1 MVRKSAYGVFLIFI
15 ILINNGYAEEK
26 EEVKDE
32 KPKSDDKT
40 VSKRGILHFGIHGH
54 PHVHGVPFVPK
65 IPVITKVPTFIKPA
79 VLPAPVI
86 PTTPYHLTHGGAT
99 VTSYNANYPR
109 VPIYTKTVIPPAYPF
124 LPAIPHNHH
133 HGLIPHSHH
142 HGLIPHSHHLGFD
155 LHHGYDHHHLAGL
168 FPHNHHHHHL
178 AGLFPHNH
186 HHHSLYPHHHHS
198 LYPHHHHSLY
208 PHHHNPAY
216 PHVHIS
222 KPIVP
227 VAVPVPEYHH
237 HKIPV
242 FYPSKPVFSK
252 PEFNPTFVPI
262 PVPSNPQPNPTVI
275 TVNPGISSSTNHN
288 INHIN
293 LYPKTQ
299 QTPIQPIQNHH
310 HQNSQGNWQPI
321 LKPTQATITDNCT
334 PYNYHAA
341 LKSSSSSTSN
351 NSVQTN
357 NFVSGQGPSMAQ
369 QFAHYQ
375 QQQYLHDQHNSYP
388 YPAAAETF
396 SQNYEAPSNNG
407 NYHGLSSYQ
416 VPLGVQ

>member
-15 ILINNGYAEEK
+15 ILINNGYADEK

-109 VPIYTKTVIPPAYPF
+109 VPIYTKTIIPPAYPF

-142 HGLIPHSHHLGFD
+142 HGLIPHSHHHGFD

-168 FPHNHHHHHL
+168 FPHN
-178 AGLFPHNH
+178 
-186 HHHSLYPHHHHS
+186 HHHHS

-275 TVNPGISSSTNHN
+275 TVNPG
-288 INHIN
+288 
-293 LYPKTQ
+293 
-299 QTPIQPIQNHH
+299 
-310 HQNSQGNWQPI
+310 
-321 LKPTQATITDNCT
+321 
-334 PYNYHAA
+334 
-341 LKSSSSSTSN
+341 
-351 NSVQTN
+351 
-357 NFVSGQGPSMAQ
+357 QGPSMAQ